1 MSTIEQSVDVNVP
14 IRTAYNQWTQF
25 ESFPEFMEGVES
37 IKQLS
42 DTRTAWIVEIAG
54 VRREFEAEIT
64 EQHPDER
71 VAWKSVERPHQAG
84 VVTFHHLTPDTTRV
98 TLQMEYDPEGFVET
112 VGDWLQVVRMRVR
125 GDMERFKRFIESR
138 GGETGGWRGDVP
150 GPQDRGAGLSG
161 PGTGGAGDAYDRPH
175 GGTFP
180 EDHRAGDRGF
190 DEPTP
195 PRTVGGEY
203 PPPSPLA
210 PPGSGPLPP
219 AGRRPGEEPPAAP
232 GPRI

>member
-1 MSTIEQSVDVNVP
+1 MSTIEQSIDVNVP

-37 IKQLS
+37 VKQLS

-84 VVTFHHLTPDTTRV
+84 VVTFHHVAPDTTRV

-112 VGDWLQVVRMRVR
+112 VGDWLQIVRVR
-125 GDMERFKRFIESR
+125 VKGDLERFKAFIESR
-138 GGETGGWRGDVP
+138 GAETGAWRGDVP
-150 GPQDRGAGLSG
+150 GPQDRGADPLL
-161 PGTGGAGDAYDRPH
+161 GGG
-175 GGTFP
+175 
-180 EDHRAGDRGF
+180 
-190 DEPTP
+190 
-195 PRTVGGEY
+195 
-203 PPPSPLA
+203 
-210 PPGSGPLPP
+210 LPP
-219 AGRRPGEEPPAAP
+219 TTPGQ
-232 GPRI
+232 GL